1 MKKQNKGDSHA
12 SAMKH
17 TRLFRIGIFAGV
29 LLALGAATVIAKYAS
44 PRKEVTASP
53 NTSASNDEF
62 VTVNVG
68 GKKIRVNARTMQQGP
83 LTQDQ
88 SQQIADALTNNK
100 STAGLVEVKHPDGT
114 VEMDLQGRFQNVV
127 IAKKNDDGSV
137 STACVDN
144 SEAARAFLQND
155 QTTTSPTT
163 DGRKAAIKE

>member
-12 SAMKH
+12 SARKH
-17 TRLFRIGIFAGV
+17 KRLFRIGIFAGV
-29 LLALGAATVIAKYAS
+29 LLALGAATVIARYAS
-44 PRKEVTASP
+44 PGKEAELSP
-53 NTSASNDEF
+53 QTSASDDGF

-83 LTQDQ
+83 LTQEQ

-100 STAGLVEVKHPDGT
+100 SSAGLVEVKHADGT

-144 SEAARAFLQND
+144 PEAARGFLNN
-155 QTTTSPTT
+155 QTTPGTTS
-163 DGRKAAIKE
+163 DRKAAIKE

>member
-12 SAMKH
+12 SARKH
-17 TRLFRIGIFAGV
+17 KRLFRIGIFAAV

-44 PRKEVTASP
+44 PVKEVTASP
-53 NTSASNDEF
+53 NAAASDDGF

-83 LTQDQ
+83 LTQEQ

-100 STAGLVEVKHPDGT
+100 STAGLVEVKHADGT
-114 VEMDLQGRFQNVV
+114 VEMDLQGRFQNVML
-127 IAKKNDDGSV
+127 AKQNDDGSV

-144 SEAARAFLQND
+144 PEAARAFLNSTE
-155 QTTTSPTT
+155 TTTGS
-163 DGRKAAIKE
+163 GSNRKAAIKE

>member
-1 MKKQNKGDSHA
+1 MKKQIKGDSYA
-12 SAMKH
+12 SARNKH
-17 TRLFRIGIFAGV
+17 LFRIGIFAGV

-44 PRKEVTASP
+44 PRKQVTASP
-53 NTSASNDEF
+53 NASAANDGF

-83 LTQDQ
+83 LTQEQ

-100 STAGLVEVKHPDGT
+100 STAGLVEVKHADGT

-127 IAKKNDDGSV
+127 LAKRNDDGNV

-144 SEAARAFLQND
+144 ADAARAFLNSTE
-155 QTTTSPTT
+155 TTTGSGPN
-163 DGRKAAIKE
+163 RKAAIKE

>member
-12 SAMKH
+12 SARK
-17 TRLFRIGIFAGV
+17 RKSLFRIGIFAGV

-44 PRKEVTASP
+44 PRKEVAASP
-53 NTSASNDEF
+53 QAAASNDGF

-100 STAGLVEVKHPDGT
+100 STTGLVEVKHADGT
-114 VEMDLQGRFQNVV
+114 VEMDLQGRFQNVML
-127 IAKKNDDGSV
+127 AKKSDDGSV

-144 SEAARAFLQND
+144 ADAARAFLQT
-155 QTTTSPTT
+155 QATSPTT
-163 DGRKAAIKE
+163 GGRKAAIKE

>member
-1 MKKQNKGDSHA
+1 MKKQSKRESHA
-12 SAMKH
+12 SARKH
-17 TRLFRIGIFAGV
+17 KRLFRISIFAGV

-53 NTSASNDEF
+53 NASASDEGF
-62 VTVNVG
+62 VTVNLG

-83 LTQDQ
+83 LTQEQ
-88 SQQIADALTNNK
+88 SQQIADALKDNK

-114 VEMDLQGRFQNVV
+114 VEMDLRGRFQDVV

-144 SEAARAFLQND
+144 SDAARAFLQNN
-155 QTTTSPTT
+155 QTTPT
-163 DGRKAAIKE
+163 DGTPNRKAAIKE

>member
-12 SAMKH
+12 SAGKH
-17 TRLFRIGIFAGV
+17 KSLFRIGIFAGV
-29 LLALGAATVIAKYAS
+29 LLALGAATVIAKYSS

-53 NTSASNDEF
+53 NASASDDGF

-83 LTQDQ
+83 LTQEQ

-100 STAGLVEVKHPDGT
+100 SSAGLVEVKHADGT
-114 VEMDLQGRFQNVV
+114 VEMDLQGRFQNVML
-127 IAKKNDDGSV
+127 AKMNDDGSV

-144 SEAARAFLQND
+144 ADAARAFLQND
-155 QTTTSPTT
+155 QTTSPTT
-163 DGRKAAIKE
+163 GGRKAAIKE